1 MPICTDS
8 FLPLGRKHAEL
19 LGLDELPIAVIQ
31 HPLGG
36 ITPPEVQR
44 RAESAV
50 DQIIAALSQTQAPKQ
65 PLPAE

>member
-19 LGLDELPIAVIQ
+19 LGMEGLPIAVIQ

-36 ITPPEVQR
+36 ITQPEVQR
-44 RAESAV
+44 RAEAAV
-50 DQIIAALSQTQAPKQ
+50 DQIIGALSRTPPQAI
-65 PLPAE
+65 PAEA